1 MAGHR
6 SFNQLRE
13 KMSPERRAAVEKRVQ
28 RTLAEMRLQE
38 LRDSLDISQ
47 GVVGNA
53 LGIKQA
59 AVSRLERRKDMH
71 ISTLRDYVTALGGE
85 LEILVHFPEGD
96 VRLNQF
102 SSDCDSAGSSTK

>member
-6 SFNQLRE
+6 SFKELRNQ
-13 KMSPERRAAVEKRVQ
+13 MSPERRTRVEKRVR
-28 RTLAEMRLQE
+28 RTLAQMRLQE
-38 LRDSLDISQ
+38 LRDSLAIKQED
-47 GVVGNA
+47 VGDA

-85 LEILVHFPEGD
+85 LEIVVHFPEGD

-102 SSDCDSAGSSTK
+102 AEEPDQIGV

>member
-1 MAGHR
+1 MAAHKA
-6 SFNQLRE
+6 FNELRA
-13 KMSPERRAAVEKRVQ
+13 KMSTERRAKVEKRVQ

-47 GVVGNA
+47 GAVGDA

-85 LEILVHFPEGD
+85 LEIVVHFPEGD
-96 VRLNQF
+96 VRITQF
-102 SSDCDSAGSSTK
+102 